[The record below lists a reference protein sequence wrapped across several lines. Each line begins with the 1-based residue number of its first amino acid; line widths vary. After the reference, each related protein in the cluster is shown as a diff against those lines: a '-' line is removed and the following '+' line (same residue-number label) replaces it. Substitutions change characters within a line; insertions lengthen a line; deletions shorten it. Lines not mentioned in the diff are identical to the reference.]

1 MKKSFLLTGGCM
13 FLVWVSISCY
23 HSHHN
28 TKISISETKDAYK
41 MSAWFNLDKTNAVH
55 KYMDQQ
61 LGKRNNISF
70 VNSEIDATIM
80 LDDHTTF
87 YVRSLPGD
95 LEIKLDKKQNSQE
108 SYIQV
113 KKMCEGI
120 KNVIEGK

>member
-1 MKKSFLLTGGCM
+1 
-13 FLVWVSISCY
+13 
-23 HSHHN
+23 
-28 TKISISETKDAYK
+28 